1 MRDLNL
7 SYPLN
12 HSHSS
17 NHVNGYQ
24 MDAGLQTSKNR
35 VLVELDSYK
44 KKQSNILKTAKVISL
59 GDGKE
64 L

>member
-1 MRDLNL
+1 
-7 SYPLN
+7 
-12 HSHSS
+12 
-17 NHVNGYQ
+17 

-35 VLVELDSYK
+35 VLVELDLYK

-59 GDGKE
+59 GDGQE